1 MNPMELT
8 QMKAAHRVLATLE
21 YPPGTVERGYANR
34 TLHVDLGAPRV
45 DIRPVTPYMKDV
57 FTGGKGFDL
66 FLMWATVPGPIAWD
80 DPRNGLYFSPG
91 PLCGTPYFSGS
102 GKCLVTGISPLTHS
116 VMDCNVGGHFGPLL
130 KFSGFDALEVTG
142 KSSDWVLLVID
153 GDAHTVTIETAP
165 HEALDSYDAASQLHR
180 MYARDAED
188 LQNLSVVSAGRGA
201 LHSLMGCINM
211 SFYDWKRGEPRLKQA
226 GRGGL
231 GSVMMDK
238 RLKAI
243 VARSSVNRPQWQMTV
258 EAP

>member
-1 MNPMELT
+1 MPPTELA
-8 QMKAAHRVLATLE
+8 QMKAAHRVLASLD
-21 YPPGTVERGYANR
+21 YPPGQLDRGYADR
-34 TLHVDLGAPRV
+34 TLHVDLGVPRI
-45 DIRPVTPYMKDV
+45 DIRPVTSYMKDV

-66 FLMWATVPGPIAWD
+66 FLMWARVPGPIAWD

-102 GKCLVTGISPLTHS
+102 GKCLVTGISPLTGS

-142 KSSDWVLLVID
+142 KAPDWSLLLID

-165 HEALDSYDAASQLHR
+165 HEALDSYDAAGQLHR
-180 MYARDAED
+180 MYARDADD
-188 LQNLSVVSAGRGA
+188 LQNISVVSAGRGA
-201 LHSLMGCINM
+201 LHTRIGCINM

-243 VARSSVNRPQWQMTV
+243 VARSARNRPQWHMTV